1 MSQERAKTKEKK
13 TAKEDRSGS
22 APYTVTIDIDENAR
36 KAEGRVD
43 GEMPAENIPL
53 MISDFIMQ
61 TAMMEVEM
69 DGSACPYDAMDKIN
83 EMVTYIAGGFA
94 AIAGVRSTGGNAKA
108 VRFING
114 TFHDFRRDAHTQI
127 TFTPYEDEEFGT
139 QYHVEVYGTP
149 VFSPWKVL
157 LALAEIADDRMERM
171 HGLSLPSVLI
181 ACNVAPIISN
191 MMDEIMEAGF
201 DCNGICGE
209 CPVSGDEDV
218 YDDDDDDCCED
229 AGFAFGCPHD
239 MPS

>member
-114 TFHDFRRDAHTQI
+114 TLK
-127 TFTPYEDEEFGT
+127 FTERLCSPHGRY
-139 QYHVEVYGTP
+139 
-149 VFSPWKVL
+149 FSRLRKLRTTEWK
-157 LALAEIADDRMERM
+157 E
-171 HGLSLPSVLI
+171 
-181 ACNVAPIISN
+181 C
-191 MMDEIMEAGF
+191 MD
-201 DCNGICGE
+201 
-209 CPVSGDEDV
+209 
-218 YDDDDDDCCED
+218 
-229 AGFAFGCPHD
+229 
-239 MPS
+239 

>member
-22 APYTVTIDIDENAR
+22 VPYMVMVDIDENER
-36 KAEGRVD
+36 KAEGRVS

-94 AIAGVRSTGGNAKA
+94 AIAGVRSTGGNSKA

-157 LALAEIADDRMERM
+157 LALAEIADERMEGM
-171 HGLSLPSVLI
+171 SLPSVLI
-181 ACNVAPIISN
+181 ACNAAPIISS
-191 MMDEIMEAGF
+191 MMDEIVSGSF
-201 DCNGICGE
+201 DCNGICDE
-209 CPVSGDEDV
+209 CPVSGDDDGYDERRDEDHDE
-218 YDDDDDDCCED
+218 DDTD
-229 AGFAFGCPHD
+229 FVFSVPQD
-239 MPS
+239 MPC